1 MCLVFAMLLPRS
13 GASLQFCR
21 FRFASIRLGC
31 AAYFVGNKGSV
42 MPVVNRVAAMHEEIT
57 AWRRDFHEHPE
68 IGFDVHRTAGI
79 VADKLKGFGCDEV
92 VPGVGKTGVVGV
104 IKGRRTASGNVVGL
118 RADMDALPILEMTG
132 VPYASK
138 TPGKMHACGHDG
150 HTAMLLGAAK
160 YLCET
165 RNFDG
170 TVVVIFQPN
179 EEGLTG
185 GLAMVEDRLMER
197 FGIAQVYGMHTSP
210 NHELGKFALCAG
222 PMLAACD
229 KFTIE
234 ITGKGSH
241 AGRPHEGIDPVVVAA
256 QTITALQTIASRTI
270 DPLDSVVVST
280 CIVRAGE
287 AFNIIPESVTLIG
300 TVRSL
305 SEKVRALTHARMR
318 SIAEGTAAL
327 FGASARA
334 SFEGDV
340 PVTVNDAEKTKFAT
354 AVAGEIVGSDNV
366 KQMRPIMGAEDFS
379 HMLKRRPGAFIMIG
393 NGIGPGLHNP
403 GYNFND
409 AAIPL
414 GVSYWV
420 RLAETAM
427 PA

>member
-1 MCLVFAMLLPRS
+1 MGLYWETAETGVKFVPFETWAASPQGRTTSRPGDLPAQPARGS
-13 GASLQFCR
+13 GA
-21 FRFASIRLGC
+21 
-31 AAYFVGNKGSV
+31 
-42 MPVVNRVAAMHEEIT
+42 
-57 AWRRDFHEHPE
+57 
-68 IGFDVHRTAGI
+68 HRTAAI
-79 VADKLKGFGCDEV
+79 VADKLRAFGCDEI
-92 VPGVGKTGVVGV
+92 VPGIGKTGVVGV
-104 IKGRRTASGNVVGL
+104 IKGRKSASGKVVGL
-118 RADMDALPILEMTG
+118 RADMDALPILETTG
-132 VPYASK
+132 VPYAST

-170 TVVVIFQPN
+170 TVVVVFQPN

-185 GLAMVEDRLMER
+185 SLAMLEDGFIER
-197 FGIAQVYGMHTSP
+197 FGIQQVYGMHTSP
-210 NHELGKFALCAG
+210 THELGKFALCAG

-241 AGRPHEGIDPVVVAA
+241 AGRPHEGVDPVVVAA
-256 QTITALQTIASRTI
+256 QTIMALQTIASRNVN
-270 DPLDSVVVST
+270 PLDAVVVST

-287 AFNIIPESVTLIG
+287 AFNIIPQGTTLIG
-300 TVRSL
+300 TIRTL
-305 SEKVRALTHARMR
+305 SEKVRTQTHARMR
-318 SIAEGTAAL
+318 AIAEGTAAL
-327 FGASARA
+327 FGATAQT

-340 PVTVNDAEKTKFAT
+340 PVTVNDAEKTKFAQR
-354 AVAGEIVGSDNV
+354 VAGEVVGEGNV
-366 KQMRPIMGAEDFS
+366 KEMRPIMGAEDFS
-379 HMLKRRPGAFIMIG
+379 HMLRKRPGAFIMLG

>member
-1 MCLVFAMLLPRS
+1 
-13 GASLQFCR
+13 
-21 FRFASIRLGC
+21 
-31 AAYFVGNKGSV
+31 
-42 MPVVNRVAAMHEEIT
+42 MPIVNRVAAMHEEV
-57 AWRRDFHEHPE
+57 ARWRRDLHEHPE

-79 VADKLKGFGCDEV
+79 VAEKLEAFGCDEV
-92 VPGVGKTGVVGV
+92 VPGIGKTGVVGV
-104 IKGRRTASGNVVGL
+104 IKGRGTGSGKVVGL
-118 RADMDALPILEMTG
+118 RADMDALPILEATG

-185 GLAMVEDRLMER
+185 SLAMLEDGLMDR
-197 FGIAQVYGMHTSP
+197 FGIQEVYGMHTSP
-210 NHELGKFALCAG
+210 NHELGRFAICPGA
-222 PMLAACD
+222 MLAACD

-234 ITGKGSH
+234 ISGRGAH
-241 AGRPHEGIDPVVVAA
+241 AARPHEGIDPVVTAA
-256 QTITALQTIASRTI
+256 QIIMGLQTIAARTI
-270 DPLDSVVVST
+270 DPLDAVVVST
-280 CIVRAGE
+280 CMVRAGD
-287 AFNIIPESVTLIG
+287 AFNIIPESVGLTGTIRTL
-300 TVRSL
+300 SPQ
-305 SEKVRALTHARMR
+305 VRAKAHARVTA
-318 SIAEGTAAL
+318 IAEGTAAS
-327 FGASARA
+327 FGATAQVA
-334 SFEGDV
+334 FEGDV
-340 PVTVNDAEKTKFAT
+340 PVTMNDAEKTKFVSR
-354 AVAGEIVGSDNV
+354 VASEIVGQDNV
-366 KQMRPIMGAEDFS
+366 KPMRPIMGAEDFS
-379 HMLKRRPGAFIMIG
+379 HMLNRRPGAFIMIG

-409 AAIPL
+409 EAIPI

>member
-1 MCLVFAMLLPRS
+1 
-13 GASLQFCR
+13 
-21 FRFASIRLGC
+21 
-31 AAYFVGNKGSV
+31 
-42 MPVVNRVAAMHEEIT
+42 MPIVNRVAAMHEEIT
-57 AWRRDFHEHPE
+57 AWRRDLHAHPE
-68 IGFDVHRTAGI
+68 LGFDVHRTAGI
-79 VADKLKGFGCDEV
+79 VVDKLKAFGCDDIV
-92 VPGVGKTGVVGV
+92 SGVGKTGVVGV
-104 IKGRRTASGNVVGL
+104 IKGRKTASGKVVGL
-118 RADMDALPILEMTG
+118 RADMDALPIQEMTG
-132 VPYASK
+132 VPYASE

-170 TVVVIFQPN
+170 TVVVVFQPN

-185 GLAMVEDRLMER
+185 SLAMIEDGLIER
-197 FGIAQVYGMHTSP
+197 FGIQQVYGMHTSP
-210 NHELGKFALCAG
+210 THELGKFALCAG

-229 KFTIE
+229 KFTIL

-241 AGRPHEGIDPVVVAA
+241 AGRPHEGVDPVVVAA
-256 QTITALQTIASRTI
+256 QTIMALQTIASRNVN
-270 DPLDSVVVST
+270 PLDAVVVST

-287 AFNIIPESVTLIG
+287 AFNIIPQGTTLIG
-300 TVRSL
+300 TVRTL
-305 SEKVRALTHARMR
+305 SEKVRSQTHARMR
-318 SIAEGTAAL
+318 QIAEGTAAL
-327 FGASARA
+327 FGATAKA
-334 SFEGDV
+334 TFEGDV

-354 AVAGEIVGSDNV
+354 GVAAEVVGEGNV
-366 KQMRPIMGAEDFS
+366 KEMRPIMGAEDFS
-379 HMLKRRPGAFIMIG
+379 HMLKKRPGAFIMLG

>member
-1 MCLVFAMLLPRS
+1 MAMP
-13 GASLQFCR
+13 
-21 FRFASIRLGC
+21 I
-31 AAYFVGNKGSV
+31 
-42 MPVVNRVAAMHEEIT
+42 VNRVADMQDEI
-57 AWRRDFHEHPE
+57 ALWRRDFHEHPE
-68 IGFDVHRTAGI
+68 IGFEVQRTAGI
-79 VADKLKGFGCDEV
+79 VADKLRAFGCDEV
-92 VPGVGKTGVVGV
+92 VPGIGQTGVVGV
-104 IKGRRTASGNVVGL
+104 IRGRTAASGAVVGL

-138 TPGKMHACGHDG
+138 TPGQMHACGHDG

-170 TVVVIFQPN
+170 TVIVIFQPN

-185 GLAMVEDRLMER
+185 SLAMLEDGLMER
-197 FGIAQVYGMHTSP
+197 FGIQQVFGMHTSP
-210 NHELGKFALCAG
+210 NYELGKFAICEG

-234 ITGKGSH
+234 ITGKGAH
-241 AGRPHEGIDPVVVAA
+241 AARPHEGIDPVVIAA
-256 QTITALQTIASRTI
+256 QTIMALQTIASRTI
-270 DPLDSVVVST
+270 DPLDAVVVST
-280 CIVRAGE
+280 CMVRAGN
-287 AFNIIPESVTLIG
+287 AFNIIPESVGLTGTIRTL
-300 TVRSL
+300 S
-305 SEKVRALTHARMR
+305 KDVRAQTFARITA
-318 SIAEGTAAL
+318 IAEGTAAL
-327 FGASARA
+327 FGGRA
-334 SFEGDV
+334 EATFEGDV
-340 PVTVNDAEKTKFAT
+340 PVTVNDAEKTRFAT
-354 AVAGEIVGSDNV
+354 GVAREIVGDDNV

-379 HMLKRRPGAFIMIG
+379 HMLNKRPGAFIMIG

-427 PA
+427 RG